1 MDNYSATGDPF
12 TSSIIENATTNNND
26 TNLGRF
32 DIEMSK
38 ETVIWNILFYSI
50 IGPIALA
57 GNTLSVFVSHR
68 ILTYRESIPDM
79 ITGTLAAFDLLNI
92 VSVHTPTIISMANKK
107 WTGGTYVCSYQYFM
121 AWSCLKTSFFIIL
134 LLTIDRYIA
143 LTKPFYYRGK
153 VTIRKMKIAIF
164 ALVLFSFGST
174 SVTIIWFSDEIA
186 LLPNWYLCM
195 NSWGTASQY
204 YSYILAFYGLTFI
217 LGVVVFNVCNIG
229 IVYSLMRH
237 NKKTQKMRLRVLSE
251 AQDRR
256 ERRVAKI
263 IESLSVVFMLFW
275 MPYLVFIVLNQ
286 YGVFYNELMED
297 LSIRVLFTN
306 TILNPAIYGLFNK
319 TYRHG
324 YIYFV
329 RRLLYFALCRLI
341 KKPKDKKILYLRRSY
356 LQHRYA
362 RKTRSLSSGLKPP
375 LNNGFD
381 LPHEL
386 IQSTDGDLELA
397 SNNIS
402 DSNLNSTYMDSHDH
416 TGLDNTGFMLDSGV
430 DTDQMASQVFT
441 ISERGIGIAKEKQRD
456 CSCTHK
462 YINGKSAIVDSLTS
476 EYQEM
481 NPNDLNF
488 TTESTWL

>member
-92 VSVHTPTIISMANKK
+92 VSVHTPTIISMATKQ

-286 YGVFYNELMED
+286 YGVFYNELLED

-362 RKTRSLSSGLKPP
+362 RKTRSHSSGIKSP
-375 LNNGFD
+375 LPNGHD

-386 IQSTDGDLELA
+386 IKSTEEDLELTSSGI
-397 SNNIS
+397 SN
-402 DSNLNSTYMDSHDH
+402 SNLNSTYKDDH

-430 DTDQMASQVFT
+430 DTDQMASEVFT
-441 ISERGIGIAKEKQRD
+441 ISERGIGVAKEKQRD
-456 CSCTHK
+456 CSCTHHK
-462 YINGKSAIVDSLTS
+462 YINGKGAIFVDSLSS